1 MKTKKIIAI
10 LCVLLIAA
18 VYLFWGNNSVVISR
32 YSVTP
37 DGLPE
42 QFDSYRIVQIS
53 DLHNKDFGSRLIE
66 KIWELKPDI
75 IVITG
80 DIIDGYSTKL
90 SVAAEFAENAC
101 KISPVYYITGNHESR
116 LPEEY
121 ASLRALMEEAGVTVL
136 DGKAV
141 TLEKNGGEICL
152 AGVDDPA
159 FFGTYLLGENEIQF
173 KEALSPLKEQA
184 GGKVS
189 ILLSHR
195 PEYFDMYAELGFDL
209 VFSGHAHGGQIR
221 LPFVGGI
228 FAPGQG
234 LFPKYT
240 SGVYESGETSM
251 IVSRGL
257 GNSLFPFRVGNRPEI
272 VVCDLEEK

>member
-18 VYLFWGNNSVVISR
+18 VYLIWGNNSVTVSQYTIA
-32 YSVTP
+32 P
-37 DGLPE
+37 DALPE
-42 QFDSYRIVQIS
+42 QFDGYRIVQIS
-53 DLHNKDFGSRLIE
+53 DLHNKDFGSDFIG
-66 KIWELKPDI
+66 KIGELKPDI

-90 SVAAEFAENAC
+90 SVAAEFAENVC
-101 KISPVYYITGNHESR
+101 KIAPVYYITGNHESR

>member
-10 LCVLLIAA
+10 LCVLLIAS
-18 VYLFWGNNSVVISR
+18 VYLIWGNNSVTVSQYTIA
-32 YSVTP
+32 P
-37 DGLPE
+37 DALPE
-42 QFDSYRIVQIS
+42 QFDGYRIVQIS

-66 KIWELKPDI
+66 KIGELKPDI

-121 ASLRALMEEAGVTVL
+121 EVLRAQMELFGVTVL

-173 KEALSPLKEQA
+173 KEALSSLKEQA

-234 LFPKYT
+234 FFPDYT